1 MIKYIAYVAARNRA
15 YTVQLR
21 ISQANRK
28 WEQNLRKIKM

>member
-21 ISQANRK
+21 ISQANI
-28 WEQNLRKIKM
+28 LRKIKM